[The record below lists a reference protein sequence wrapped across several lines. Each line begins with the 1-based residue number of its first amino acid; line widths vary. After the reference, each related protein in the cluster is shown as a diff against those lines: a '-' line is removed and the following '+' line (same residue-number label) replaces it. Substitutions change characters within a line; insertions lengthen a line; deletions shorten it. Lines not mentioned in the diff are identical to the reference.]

1 MGTNREEP
9 VQKKAR
15 TSNGLE
21 DLVRDLSGSL
31 VLGQGVRVVEGIV

>member
-1 MGTNREEP
+1 MGTNQEEL
-9 VQKKAR
+9 VEKKAR

-21 DLVRDLSGSL
+21 DLVRDLSGGL